1 MKRLYFLLF
10 IVVVFFVS
18 LCMSCQKVI
27 EYEGK
32 ITESMLYVEAL
43 LNVERDTQYV
53 FVGKTKFFLDE
64 SNNERALRDAECF
77 IQYKDGN
84 YQKLGFSDKW
94 DKFYYVT
101 PDSICVGDTFRLMVA
116 HPDFDTVRAFAT
128 VPTLLDIFV
137 DTVNYEI
144 IDMGV
149 HLKESKEVSVYIDS
163 PLREETPSVGV
174 SIHFMSLIEFPY
186 PETDM
191 WDNPTGRTLLDT
203 ASSSAFW
210 CTDPIIA
217 DNSFEKY
224 FNLTGEFSDKYKYRY
239 HEILFTTDD
248 FSSWPYKLDVILP
261 NNLTVANDP
270 RDEAIGVRL
279 NIGMYANDYYSYL
292 RSKYDNDHNQNM
304 FAEPAQ
310 LYSNI
315 ENGVGFF
322 GIKKEFKLEFWLKR

>member
-1 MKRLYFLLF
+1 MSVPVAVGCRKGLTQRGIFLF
-10 IVVVFFVS
+10 FRGDIVFGW
-18 LCMSCQKVI
+18 I
-27 EYEGK
+27 
-32 ITESMLYVEAL
+32 
-43 LNVERDTQYV
+43 
-53 FVGKTKFFLDE
+53 
-64 SNNERALRDAECF
+64 
-77 IQYKDGN
+77 
-84 YQKLGFSDKW
+84 
-94 DKFYYVT
+94 
-101 PDSICVGDTFRLMVA
+101 ICAPAR
-116 HPDFDTVRAFAT
+116 
-128 VPTLLDIFV
+128 
-137 DTVNYEI
+137 
-144 IDMGV
+144 
-149 HLKESKEVSVYIDS
+149 
-163 PLREETPSVGV
+163 
-174 SIHFMSLIEFPY
+174 
-186 PETDM
+186 
-191 WDNPTGRTLLDT
+191 

-261 NNLTVANDP
+261 NNLTAANDP
-270 RDEAIGVRL
+270 LDEAIGVRL